1 MAQSTSE
8 EKSPRFKPFFTV
20 NELAARWGMSARHV
34 RREIESGALQAHRFG
49 KSIRIAAES
58 VAIYEATRRT

>member
-1 MAQSTSE
+1 VARATGE
-8 EKSPRFKPFFTV
+8 EKFPGFKPFYTV
-20 NELAARWGMSARHV
+20 SELAARWGMSARHV
-34 RREIESGALQAHRFG
+34 RREIEVGDLQAHRFG